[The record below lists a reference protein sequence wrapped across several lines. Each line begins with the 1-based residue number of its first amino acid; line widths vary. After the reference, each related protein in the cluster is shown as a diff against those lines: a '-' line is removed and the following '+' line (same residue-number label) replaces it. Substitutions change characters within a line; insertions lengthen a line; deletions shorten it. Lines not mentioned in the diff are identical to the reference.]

1 MICDHVSY
9 SLIKLVSLHIFSVI
23 IPSILKPQPSY
34 SEPAM
39 FSIIG
44 SKQRQWNDP
53 EEIARRLWLAEIQ
66 ESVEEMYLRDTPV
79 LLDYIY
85 RVSLD
90 PGLRQTPPIITVECR
105 HLHQF
110 AHWWLDYATGA
121 IFGPYSVEAED
132 IITTSILEKSKDN
145 PIFRALLAWPFEF
158 SQYRF
163 PSKEWNMFLWE
174 GGNPIETVLKTEYSL
189 LHIAAASGFEKVV
202 RWCIEES
209 GITDAYQFSNKD
221 REGRTPLM
229 LAANNGHTKI
239 VEILLDVKMLFIYH
253 GNLIDNEGMTALH
266 HAAEWGH
273 QEVVKVLLSWEKG
286 LDVHWEDKARRT
298 ALMLATKNGHAG
310 IVEVLMV
317 CKGRYILVN
326 AKDRQ
331 ERTALSIAA
340 ELGHK
345 EIVRVLL
352 RGGASNWKDIDG
364 RTPMSYAVRNGNFGI
379 VKLLLDR
386 ACYRMMC
393 VVKEEE
399 EDN

>member
-1 MICDHVSY
+1 
-9 SLIKLVSLHIFSVI
+9 
-23 IPSILKPQPSY
+23 
-34 SEPAM
+34 M

-239 VEILLDVKMLFIYH
+239 VEILLD
-253 GNLIDNEGMTALH
+253 
-266 HAAEWGH
+266 
-273 QEVVKVLLSWEKG
+273 
-286 LDVHWEDKARRT
+286 
-298 ALMLATKNGHAG
+298 
-310 IVEVLMV
+310 
-317 CKGRYILVN
+317 GRYILVN